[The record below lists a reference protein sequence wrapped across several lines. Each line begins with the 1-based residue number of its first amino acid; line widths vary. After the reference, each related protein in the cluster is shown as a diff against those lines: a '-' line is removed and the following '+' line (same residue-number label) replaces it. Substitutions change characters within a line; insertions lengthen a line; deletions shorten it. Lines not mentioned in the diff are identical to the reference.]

1 MQVCS
6 SFASLS
12 MWVNKNKNALG
23 MILARWTCLG
33 DFFLWNTKPR
43 WFSTL
48 FSSAL
53 ISSKAFRGFCCP
65 RTWHWLEPCGSDLT
79 FASLFA
85 HTRETD
91 NPIKRWA
98 KDLNRR
104 FSKEDVWMASKHRK
118 RRSTPLREMH
128 ISTTMRN
135 HLTADSVA
143 IIKKNPQTTRAGKDV
158 EKRELSSTAGGN
170 VNWHSHYGRQF
181 GDSERIQR
189 SHS

>member
-1 MQVCS
+1 METKI
-6 SFASLS
+6 
-12 MWVNKNKNALG
+12 NK
-23 MILARWTCLG
+23 W
-33 DFFLWNTKPR
+33 
-43 WFSTL
+43 
-48 FSSAL
+48 
-53 ISSKAFRGFCCP
+53 
-65 RTWHWLEPCGSDLT
+65 DLT
-79 FASLFA
+79 KLKSFCTDKVKRQPSEWEKIRASEATDKGFITKIHKQLIQLN
-85 HTRETD
+85 TRETD

-143 IIKKNPQTTRAGKDV
+143 IIKKNPQATRAGKDV
-158 EKRELSSTAGGN
+158 EKREPSSTAGGN